1 MVICLI
7 KHVLR
12 NIHIFRGV
20 SRKGSLV
27 SNLRYEGSPYG
38 LFVLPFISIISS
50 LSLQKLVHSFP
61 SHHPYFIP
69 SFFQILLSPLSR
81 FFISIISFLSL
92 QKLVHSFPSH
102 HPYFIPSFFQIL
114 LSPLS
119 FFVPCFFISLSHN
132 RLSRTHA
139 QSTLAPP
146 PLFLIVI
153 LFQKEIQSPDKY
165 MASISKINQTLVVA
179 NFFLFLPI

>member
-50 LSLQKLVHSFP
+50 
-61 SHHPYFIP
+61 
-69 SFFQILLSPLSR
+69 
-81 FFISIISFLSL
+81 LSL